1 MKEPRSNRRQ
11 EQKRGGDPA
20 NWRTRRQKSTTVGL
34 ALTVF
39 LAVAVGAIGAWRW
52 LPSLARVT
60 TPSGTLLG
68 RLAAGVSR
76 SDLNL
81 LVITLDTT
89 RADRLGAYG
98 FRDIQTPNLDR
109 LAREGVL
116 FEQAAS
122 AAPLTLPAHSS
133 IFTGKFPPEHG
144 VRDNGGFFL
153 DPRETTLAKI
163 LKARGFRT
171 GGFIGAYVL
180 DSKWGINQGFDT
192 YFDNFDLS
200 KYKAISLGAIQ
211 RPGNEVVDRG
221 LQWLDEAASSRFFC
235 WLHMYDPHAP
245 YDPPEPYKSLYAGRP
260 YLGEIAF
267 VDAQVGRVLGYLES
281 HQLLDRTIVV
291 IMGDHGES
299 LGDHG
304 EATHGFFVYESVTH
318 IPLIIRAP
326 FSATLGGRRVADV
339 VRSVDVMPT
348 VLEMLGVPPPKDIEG
363 KSVAPL
369 MTGAARE
376 LNLDTYTEAMYP
388 LHHFGWSDL
397 RAMRAGR
404 FKLIAAPRPEL
415 YDLQDDPGE
424 QHDLFAR
431 REALGTRMLAQ
442 LQEREKHFVKRD
454 APDKQTIEVDPD
466 ARARLA
472 ALGYVGTFVASAAP
486 DDARTGLADPK
497 DKIDVFNKITEA
509 REMSKDD
516 SAFQEVVDML
526 KGVVRQDPKVIDAW
540 FMIGNTYAKAGHPH
554 EAIAAFKQTL
564 ALKPDDEMAVINM
577 ANVYR
582 ELGQDEEALVGY
594 QRFLELDP
602 KNSQVRYEASEIL
615 IDRGD
620 LDGAEKE
627 LRAALEIEP
636 KLAAARNALGV
647 VALKRG
653 DLPGAERE
661 IRQAIA
667 EKPDVRLAHFNL
679 ALLAE
684 ERGQLQ
690 DGVSEYR
697 KEIDGHQGSYKAWFN
712 LGKLYARIGDRA
724 AQVDAYRHAIEANPS
739 FAEGHLYLAKLYLD
753 TGQNL
758 DEAVTLARKGIEL
771 GPNSEYAP
779 LGYYVIADI
788 YSRQGRH
795 HDAEQEAARGRALE
809 HARKVHG

>member
-1 MKEPRSNRRQ
+1 VV
-11 EQKRGGDPA
+11 A
-20 NWRTRRQKSTTVGL
+20 AAAIL
-34 ALTVF
+34 I
-39 LAVAVGAIGAWRW
+39 VAVMGVRRW
-52 LPSLARVT
+52 LPPLTRVR

-68 RLAAGVSR
+68 RLAAGVSA

-89 RADRLGAYG
+89 RADRIGAYG

-153 DPRETTLAKI
+153 DPRETTLAEI

-171 GGFIGAYVL
+171 GAFVGAYVL

-211 RPGNEVVDRG
+211 RPGNEVVDHG
-221 LQWLDEAASSRFFC
+221 LQWLDETPASRFFC
-235 WLHMYDPHAP
+235 WLHLYDPHAP
-245 YDPPEPYKSLYAGRP
+245 YEPPEPYRSIYRGRP

-267 VDAQVGRVLGYLES
+267 VDAQVGRVISYLEA

-291 IMGDHGES
+291 ILGDHGES

-304 EATHGFFVYESVTH
+304 EATHGFFVYESTAHV
-318 IPLIIRAP
+318 PLIIRAP

-348 VLEMLGVPPPKDIEG
+348 VLEMLGIAQPKDIEG
-363 KSVAPL
+363 TSVASL

-404 FKLIAAPRPEL
+404 YKLIAAPRPEL

-424 QHDLFAR
+424 SHDLFAR
-431 REALGTRMLAQ
+431 REALGNRMLDR
-442 LQEREKHFVKRD
+442 LHDRERRFVKRD
-454 APDKQTIEVDPD
+454 EPEKQTIEVDPD

-486 DDARTGLADPK
+486 DEARTGLADPK
-497 DKIDVFNKITEA
+497 DKIDLFNKITEA
-509 REMSKDD
+509 RDISKDD
-516 SAFQEVVDML
+516 AAFQEVVDML
-526 KGVVRQDPKVIDAW
+526 KDVVRQDPKVIDAW
-540 FMIGNTYAKAGHPH
+540 FMLGNTYAKAGRQR

-564 ALKPDDEMAVINM
+564 ELKPDDEMAVINL

-582 ELGQDEEALVGY
+582 ELGQDEDALLGY
-594 QRFLELDP
+594 RRFLDLDP

-615 IDRGD
+615 LDRGQ
-620 LDGAEKE
+620 LDDAERE
-627 LRAALEIEP
+627 LRAALQIEP

-661 IRQAIA
+661 IRTAIA

-684 ERGQLQ
+684 ERGQWP
-690 DGVSEYR
+690 DGVAEYR
-697 KEIDGHQGSYKAWFN
+697 KEIALHPGSYKAWFN

-753 TGQNL
+753 MQQNL
-758 DEAVTLARKGIEL
+758 DEAVRLAKKGIEL
-771 GPNSEYAP
+771 APSSEYAP
-779 LGYYVIADI
+779 LGYYVVADI
-788 YSRQGRH
+788 YSRQGRRGE
-795 HDAEQEAARGRALE
+795 AEQEAARGRALE
-809 HARKVHG
+809 RAKKARR